1 MCMNGNTEDVY
12 IKIFMGQKKKDGS
25 LVYVKT
31 GNLST
36 RLRYVCQDFREN
48 PTAKTR
54 SVTPILQKGTIG
66 DVQSYLISSIFSD
79 IFPVI
84 TTSDEIV
91 QLFFY

>member
-1 MCMNGNTEDVY
+1 
-12 IKIFMGQKKKDGS
+12 MGPKKEERW
-25 LVYVKT
+25 LYVKT

-36 RLRYVCQDFREN
+36 RLRYVCQEFREN

-54 SVTPILQKGTIG
+54 SVTPILQKGKID

-84 TTSDEIV
+84 TTSDENSTA
-91 QLFFY
+91 FFY